1 MQYPVLERMK
11 GSEAAAAQLVAEGV
25 DTVFTIPGLHNVH
38 LCDALLDHSGL
49 QILTGRHE
57 QGLALMANGYTRAC
71 DKIAVPLVISG
82 PGVINALTALADAYL
97 DSVPMV
103 LIAAASDTGRL
114 GTGALHELKDQT
126 GLLASICKWNTYVQH
141 AGEIPEAIRTAFE
154 QARSGRP
161 GPAAVEIPMDIQTQ
175 EATVEIV
182 PSRRPEPRGAPQKDV
197 ADAVGRL
204 TAARSP
210 VMYVG
215 DGAGAAD
222 AGPEIV
228 RLADRLGIPCFTT
241 ALAKG
246 IVPENHP
253 LSLGNGL
260 RREPIRAFLD
270 EADLALVVGSS
281 LDEVDT
287 GLWQLELPENLI
299 QIDVAPEMIGRN
311 FPVAVGLLGDVK
323 SVLQQV
329 LVELETKNPERG
341 ASPAGRIASLK
352 AAEAESLRD
361 HPGWQYMRAIQDVL
375 DEDAIVTNDAATAN
389 AWALHWLQR
398 TRPRTMNI
406 SSGLA
411 TLGFALPSAV
421 GAKAAHPDRQVLALV
436 GDGGFLFSDYALSTA
451 VQHRLGVVTIVFN
464 DNCYSTIKRQQL
476 ALFGR
481 AVASDLHNPDFPRLA
496 EAYGA
501 TGAVARTPDQLRDA
515 LLTAWRQELP
525 TLIEVPL

>member
-1 MQYPVLERMK
+1 MK
-11 GSEAAAAQLVAEGV
+11 GSQAAAAQLVAEGV
-25 DTVFTIPGLHNVH
+25 DTIFTIPGLHNVH
-38 LCDALLDHSGL
+38 LCDALLDHDL
-49 QILTGRHE
+49 RILTGRHE
-57 QGLALMANGYTRAC
+57 QGLALMANGYTRASG
-71 DKIAVPLVISG
+71 KIAVPIVISG
-82 PGVINALTALADAYL
+82 PGVINALMALADAYL

-103 LIAAASDTGRL
+103 LIAAASDTRYVGK
-114 GTGALHELKDQT
+114 GALHELKDQT
-126 GLLASICKWNTYVQH
+126 GLLASVCKWNTYVRDP
-141 AGEIPEAIRTAFE
+141 GDIPAAIRTAFE
-154 QARSGRP
+154 RANSGRP
-161 GPAAVEIPMDIQTQ
+161 GPAAVEIPMDLQTQ
-175 EATVEIV
+175 EADVAIV
-182 PSRRPEPRGAPQKDV
+182 PSRRPEPESAGEKDV

-204 TAARSP
+204 IAARSP

-228 RLADRLGIPCFTT
+228 RLAERLGIPCFTT

-246 IVPENHP
+246 IVPEDHP

-260 RREPIRAFLD
+260 GREPIRALLD
-270 EADLALVVGSS
+270 EADLALVVGCS

-299 QIDVAPEMIGRN
+299 QIDVAPEMIGRS
-311 FPVAVGLLGDVK
+311 FPVAVGLLGDAK

-329 LVELETKNPERG
+329 LMELEKRNPERG

-352 AAEAESLRD
+352 AEEADSLHN
-361 HPGWQYMRAIQDVL
+361 HPGWQYMRAIEDVL

-389 AWALHWLQR
+389 GWALHWLRR
-398 TRPRTMNI
+398 TRPRTMTI
-406 SSGLA
+406 SNGLA
-411 TLGFALPSAV
+411 TLGYALPSAV
-421 GAKAAHPDRQVLALV
+421 GAKAAYPDRQVLALV

-451 VQHRLGVVTIVFN
+451 VQHRLGIVTIVFN

-476 ALFGR
+476 GLFGR

-501 TGAVARTPDQLRDA
+501 MGAVARTPDQLREA
-515 LLTAWRQELP
+515 LLTAWRHDLP